1 MSKSSIALMVSALA
15 LLFIGTSL
23 ADSYRNGTFAYSL
36 FSFNSADE
44 APPRGFQVDQD
55 TSKKKNPNDRQG
67 DATRQPY
74 VSPLFLSNPSNFKT
88 TFELEEDLS
97 GYTIYE
103 RAGNVDVRRP
113 SHISFE
119 DYLKYRKEKGIS
131 DYYKE
136 QSLLGG
142 EQKKDG
148 LVPTFELGE
157 ISDIF
162 GGGTVEIRP
171 NGFATLN
178 FSLDR
183 NRTDNPTLPLRQQ
196 RVTTFNFDQQ
206 IQLGVTGKIGN
217 LMNLNV
223 NFDTKATFDFENQLA
238 LKWKGQEDQIMQAV
252 EAGNVTFPLGNTLIQ
267 GRQNLF
273 GLKTALK
280 FGPVNVTAVASTER
294 GQASQICSQGGKGVQ
309 TPYEVE
315 VARYDEYRHYFMGH
329 YFRSRYEPAM
339 RNLPQ
344 VNSTVRINR
353 IEVWINNA
361 RGATTANNRSAL
373 GFVDLGENERT
384 SRDGG
389 KGRLFNN
396 IYTQSPDITL
406 PDNDANNLYDML
418 QANQAIRD
426 YRTAPDALTNM
437 GMVEGLDYERVT
449 NMRKLN
455 PNEYEFDPQLGFIS
469 LNQKMVANQVLFVAF
484 EYTLNGQVYQVGEF
498 SQDVPS
504 NGSCTNVLFLKM
516 LKPASVKPVY
526 LDASGNEQFYPAW
539 DLMMKNIYNVGYGI
553 NQDGFFLDLFFNSG
567 SSDGKINYFPTGPLS
582 NRQLLQTTELDRLTN
597 HTAPN
602 PDNIFD
608 FIPGRTI
615 IPDRGLVIFP
625 VLEPFGDY
633 LRRQL
638 GNNEEAIRTYV
649 FDPLY
654 DGTQVDAIQLFP
666 QLNKYTIE
674 GYYTSA
680 GGKDI
685 LLNTFNLQEGSVTVT
700 ANGQP
705 LQEGTDYIIDNF
717 GGKISILREDLL
729 VTNQEICVSFESASL
744 YNVQSKNL
752 LGARAEY
759 SPFENLNLGL
769 TVLNLSQRPFTQ
781 KNNIGDEPFSN
792 TLWGIDAAYR
802 TESAWITK
810 MVDKLPLL
818 STKQISSFAGNL
830 EFAQFKPGLPRQI
843 ETERDDSNI
852 YLDDFEAAKTTF
864 LLQGLN
870 TWNLAAFPTSNPVVP
885 DPTTLFPNNDLA
897 ANFTRAKL
905 AWYQIDQSFY
915 FGTGFGGT
923 GRPTIPDGDNR
934 NNYTRQIIPTEIF
947 PQRSLPIGAGGQ
959 LTFDLLYIPDERGP
973 YNYSTNV
980 DPATGKLLNP
990 KNNWGGITRQISV
1003 NNDFEATNVEFLEF
1017 WMMDPFLDEPN
1028 HEGGKFLLNL
1038 GRVSEDILPDNSISL
1053 ENGLPRSPQD
1063 TAIIDSTPWGRV
1075 PVCLP
1080 PNQTF
1085 SNDPDERIFQ
1095 DVGLDGLSNAN
1106 EREYF
1111 QFSFLAQMENIL
1123 GANNPAYL
1131 ALVEDPS
1138 SDDFIHFRDENYDND
1153 QAGILQRYTKYN
1165 GLEGNSPPGQNAQAS
1180 NGFVQIG
1187 SQEPDTEDINKNG
1200 NLSTAE
1206 EYFQYEIDLRPS
1218 RMLPGQNYIVDS
1230 IRSFTEINNVSI
1242 PVTWFQFRIPL
1253 AGPQAQAINNIT
1265 NLKAVDF
1272 VRMFLTDF
1280 EDSVILRM
1288 TEFQLV
1294 STQWRTF
1301 KDNVALQD
1309 ACPIIG
1315 PAGADTRFEL
1325 GSVSREENASK
1336 LPFNY
1341 VLPPAIQRQQLNGNT
1356 AAFLENERSLA
1367 MVINDLMPGDARGVF
1382 KTVSFD
1388 LRNFERMKLWI
1399 HAEAIGDPF
1408 QANVVDSGDANVFIR
1423 MGLDNTENYYEYEI
1437 PITPSDPLSSPS
1449 MVTNVWPLS
1458 NELNMEL
1465 GLLAVAKAARNRDGF
1480 NRLDPYFFTEGLPP
1494 GHKITVVGTP
1504 NIGDVRNIMIGVR
1517 NPRPCDPFNPD
1528 DNIDIEVWVN
1538 ELRVTNFDASAG
1550 WAARGNVSLSLADFA
1565 QIQGSISNKT
1575 PGFGGLDQKVSERSQ
1590 ENTFRYDVAGNFTLS
1605 KLFPS
1610 EWGVNLPLYVTYG
1623 EQRITPRFNPREPDI
1638 LSKPLL
1644 ESIEDP
1650 TVRDSVRKQ
1659 FQDFTQNKSISLNN
1673 VRIGGAG
1680 GGGAGPGGGGGRS
1693 RPGSRPGM
1701 GQQPG
1706 GGGGEGKGGGSGVPM
1721 PWSISNFDFT
1731 FAYSDYFHRS
1741 AFIERLKRTNHRFT
1755 INYRYNFTPISIE
1768 PFKRWKRKNPIS
1780 QFNFNPIPSS
1790 FSMTLDGDRNFEERK
1805 MRAGSTFGGNI
1816 DPTFFKNFMLNR
1828 TYNLTWNMT
1837 KSLNLNLTA
1846 TNMAR
1851 IDEVR
1856 GYWETADSTERDSV
1870 GSVWENLIH
1879 LGRDIDENHKN
1890 LINMGRNINYNHRIA
1905 LSYQLP
1911 FNKFDWTNFISGNV
1925 NYAASF
1931 TWDQAPENNPT
1942 LGATIANTQTIQAT
1956 GRLDLNNLYKKI
1968 GPINKMMESIEKRER
1983 ERERERRQKERERE
1997 RAQQGEDTRP
2007 GAARPAPRQQ
2017 QAEEDT
2023 SRLKVLK
2030 HIGQEI
2036 GRIIFS
2042 VKDVSLNMNRQSN
2055 TLLPGYMPQSDNLGL
2070 DFRYDNPY
2078 DTAFD
2083 GTPLLPPT
2091 LGFVFG
2097 SQQDIREIGAEQG
2110 WITRDTTLSTF
2121 YAQNLNEQ
2129 LSARTSVELFKGFRV
2144 DFNAQRQRTENFSE
2158 LFRWDPDSL
2167 MYLSTDALIN
2177 GSFTMTY
2184 LFINTAFEKNEDVSE
2199 SFLNFSKS
2207 RATISRRL
2215 GDRNPNVDSLGFDNV
2230 AFKNGYSSQHQDV
2243 LLPSLLAAY
2252 SVLDSSK
2259 VSLNP
2264 FPAIPLPNWNV
2275 NYNALNNLPFL
2286 KRYLNSLTI
2295 RHTYRG
2301 TYSVNSYTNN
2311 LNAETDRFGFVSNVE
2326 EKQDVNGNT
2335 FEDFFPENNIE
2346 IVRIRED
2353 FSPMLGLQMNFKS
2366 GMTGAIDYKKGR
2378 DLAFSTGTMQLT
2390 ETRRED
2396 LSITM
2401 GYRVDKLNLK
2411 FRFLGKDFDLQ
2422 NSMNAQFRMTIGD
2435 NRTRNRT
2442 LDSAQ
2447 PAEYTQGSYNLVI
2460 EPTIDYVLNQRVNLQ
2475 LFFKTNV
2482 TKPYTSNT
2490 FRTGF
2495 TSGGFKL
2502 RFTLN

>member
-15 LLFIGTSL
+15 LLFIGKSV
-23 ADSYRNGTFAYSL
+23 ADSFRNGTFRNSL
-36 FSFNSADE
+36 FAFDMLDDT
-44 APPRGFQVDQD
+44 PPRGFQVDQD

-74 VSPLFLSNPSNFKT
+74 VSPLFLPNPSNFKT

-97 GYTIYE
+97 GYSIYE
-103 RAGNVDVRRP
+103 RAGKVDVRGP
-113 SHISFE
+113 SYITFD
-119 DYLKYRKEKGIS
+119 DYLKYRKENGIA
-131 DYYKE
+131 DYYKQ
-136 QSLLGG
+136 QSLVESG
-142 EQKKDG
+142 EKRDG

-183 NRTDNPTLPLRQQ
+183 NRTDNPTMPLRTQ

-238 LKWKGQEDQIMQAV
+238 LKWKGQEDQILQAV
-252 EAGNVTFPLGNTLIQ
+252 EAGNVTLPLGNTLIQ

-280 FGPVNVTAVASTER
+280 FGPVNITAVASTER

-315 VARYDEYRHYFMGH
+315 VARYDEYRHYFLGH

-339 RNLPQ
+339 ANLPQ

-396 IYTQSPDITL
+396 IHTQNTGITL
-406 PDNDANNLYDML
+406 LDNDANDLYDKL
-418 QANQAIRD
+418 QANPAIRD
-426 YRTAPDALTNM
+426 YRTAPGALTNE
-437 GMVEGLDYERVT
+437 GLVEGLDYERVT
-449 NMRKLN
+449 NMKKLEQ
-455 PNEYEFDPQLGFIS
+455 NEFNFDPQLGYIS

-516 LKPASVKPVY
+516 LKPASVKPIY
-526 LDASGNEQFYPAW
+526 LDPAGEERFYPAW

-553 NQDGFFLDLFFNSG
+553 NQEGFFLDILYNSG

-582 NRQLLQTTELDRLTN
+582 NRLFLQTSELDRLTN
-597 HTAPN
+597 NTAPN

-608 FIPGRTI
+608 YIAGRTI
-615 IPDRGLVIFP
+615 IPDRGLVVFP

-638 GNNEEAIRTYV
+638 GNDQEAIRKYV

-666 QLNKYTIE
+666 QLNKYTLE
-674 GYYTSA
+674 GYYSSA

-705 LQEGTDYIIDNF
+705 LQEGRDYITDNF
-717 GGKISILREDLL
+717 GGKITILREDLL
-729 VTNQEICVSFESASL
+729 VTNQEICVSYESASL
-744 YNVQSKNL
+744 YNVQSKSL
-752 LGARAEY
+752 LGGRAEY
-759 SPFENLNLGL
+759 SPFESLNLGL
-769 TVLNLSQRPFTQ
+769 TLLNLSQRPFTQ

-802 TESAWITK
+802 TESEWLTK
-810 MVDKLPLL
+810 MVDKLPLI
-818 STKQISSFAGNL
+818 STKQTSTFQGNL
-830 EFAQFKPGLPRQI
+830 EFAQFRPGLPRQI
-843 ETERDDSNI
+843 QTDRDDSNI
-852 YLDDFEAAKTTF
+852 YLDDFEASKTTF

-870 TWNLAAFPTSNPVVP
+870 TWKLAAFPENNPEVL
-885 DPTTLFPNNDLA
+885 DPSLTDMNEPLA
-897 ANFTRAKL
+897 KNFTRAKL

-915 FGTGFGGT
+915 FGTSFGGA
-923 GRPTIPDGDNR
+923 GRPQIPDGDNR
-934 NNYTRQIIPTEIF
+934 SNYTRQILPNEIF
-947 PQRSLPIGAGGQ
+947 QQRSVPIGSGGQ
-959 LTFDLLYIPDERGP
+959 LTFDLFYIPDERGP
-973 YNYSTNV
+973 YNYSTHV
-980 DPATGKLLNP
+980 DPQSGKLLNP
-990 KNNWGGITRQISV
+990 KDNWAGITRPISV

-1017 WMMDPFLDEPN
+1017 WMMDPFLDEPG
-1028 HEGGKFLLNL
+1028 HTGGKVMLNL

-1053 ENGLPRSPQD
+1053 ENGLPRSAQD

-1085 SNDPDERIFQ
+1085 SNNPDERIFQ

-1106 EREYF
+1106 ERSYF
-1111 QFSFLAQMENIL
+1111 QFSFLMQMENIL

-1138 SDDFIHFRDENYDND
+1138 SDDFIHFRDADYDVTTE
-1153 QAGILQRYTKYN
+1153 GILKRYTKFN
-1165 GLEGNSPPGQNAQAS
+1165 GLEGNSPPGQNAQS

-1200 NLSTAE
+1200 NLSTSE
-1206 EYFQYEIDLRPS
+1206 EYFQYEIDLRPN

-1230 IRSFTEINNVSI
+1230 VQSFTEINNVTI

-1253 AGPQAQAINNIT
+1253 AGPQAEAINNIS

-1272 VRMFLTDF
+1272 VRMFLTGF
-1280 EDSVILRM
+1280 EDSVVLRM

-1301 KDNVALQD
+1301 KDKVALQD

-1315 PAGADTRFEL
+1315 PAGADTKFEI
-1325 GSVSREENASK
+1325 GSVSLEENSSK
-1336 LPFNY
+1336 TPFNY
-1341 VLPPAIQRQQLNGNT
+1341 ILPPAIERQQLNGGT
-1356 AAFLENERSLA
+1356 AGFVQNERSLA
-1367 MVINDLMPGDARGVF
+1367 MVVQDLMPGDARGVF

-1388 LRNFERMKLWI
+1388 LRNFKRLKLWI

-1408 QANVVDSGDANVFIR
+1408 QANVVDSGDATVFIR
-1423 MGLDNTENYYEYEI
+1423 MGIDNTENYYEYEM
-1437 PITPSDPLSSPS
+1437 PITPSDPLGSPA

-1458 NELNMEL
+1458 NELNMEI
-1465 GLLAVAKAARNRDGF
+1465 GLLAIAKAARNRDGF
-1480 NRLDPYFFTEGLPP
+1480 NRLDPYYYTDDLPP
-1494 GHKITVVGTP
+1494 GHRITVVGTP

-1528 DNIDIEVWVN
+1528 DNIDIEVWLN
-1538 ELRVTNFDASAG
+1538 ELRVTNFDATPG
-1550 WAARGNVSLSLADFA
+1550 WAARSNVSLSLADFA

-1590 ENTFRYDVAGNFTLS
+1590 ENTLRYDVAGNFTLS
-1605 KLFPS
+1605 KFFPTD
-1610 EWGVNLPLYVTYG
+1610 WGVNLPLYVTYG
-1623 EQRITPRFNPREPDI
+1623 EQRITPRYNPREPDI
-1638 LSKPLL
+1638 LAKPLL
-1644 ESIEDP
+1644 ESISDRE
-1650 TVRDSVRKQ
+1650 VRDSVRQ
-1659 FQDFTQNKSISLNN
+1659 EFQDFTQNKSISLNN

-1680 GGGAGPGGGGGRS
+1680 GGGVGGGGGRGGKGGGL
-1693 RPGSRPGM
+1693 PGA

-1706 GGGGEGKGGGSGVPM
+1706 GKGGEGKGGGSGVPM
-1721 PWSISNFDFT
+1721 PWSLSNFDFT
-1731 FAYSDYFHRS
+1731 YAYSDYFHRS
-1741 AFIERLKRTNHRFT
+1741 AFIERLSRTNHRFT
-1755 INYRYNFTPISIE
+1755 VNYRYNFQPVNIE
-1768 PFKRWKRKNPIS
+1768 PFKRWKRKNPLS
-1780 QFNFNPIPSS
+1780 TFNFNPVPSS
-1790 FSMTLDGDRNFEERK
+1790 FSMTLDGNRDFEERK

-1837 KSLNLNLTA
+1837 KSLNLNLSA
-1846 TNMAR
+1846 TNMSR

-1856 GYWETADSTERDSV
+1856 GYWTNADSLERDSV
-1870 GSVWENLIH
+1870 GSVWENLLH
-1879 LGRDIDENHKN
+1879 VGRDVEKNHQN
-1890 LINMGRNINYNHRIA
+1890 LINVGRNINYSHRIA

-1911 FNKFDWTNFISGNV
+1911 FSKYEWTNFISGNI
-1925 NYAASF
+1925 NYASSF

-1956 GRLDLNNLYKKI
+1956 GRFDLKNLYKKV
-1968 GPINKMMESIEKRER
+1968 GPIDQMMQSIEKRER
-1983 ERERERRQKERERE
+1983 ERERIRRQKERDRE
-1997 RAQQGEDTRP
+1997 RSKQGEDTRP
-2007 GAARPAPRQQ
+2007 VPTRPTPPVEQ
-2017 QAEEDT
+2017 DS
-2023 SRLKVLK
+2023 SRLKILK
-2030 HIGQEI
+2030 NIAQEI
-2036 GRIIFS
+2036 GRIVFS
-2042 VKDVSLNMNRQSN
+2042 VKDVSISLNQQSN

-2070 DFRYDNPY
+2070 DFRYDHPY

-2083 GTPLLPPT
+2083 GSLLIPPT
-2091 LGFVFG
+2091 MGFVFG
-2097 SQQDIREIGAEQG
+2097 SQKDIRQEAAEQG
-2110 WITRDTTLSTF
+2110 WITRDTTLSNF
-2121 YAQNLNEQ
+2121 FAQNLNQ
-2129 LSARTSVELFKGFRV
+2129 QISARTSVELFKGFRV
-2144 DFNAQRQRTENFSE
+2144 DLDVQRQKTENFSE

-2167 MYLSTDALIN
+2167 MYLSSDALIN
-2177 GSFTMTY
+2177 GSFTMSY
-2184 LFINTAFEKNEDVSE
+2184 LFVNTAFEKNEDISQAFLDFSE
-2199 SFLNFSKS
+2199 SRK
-2207 RATISRRL
+2207 AISRRL
-2215 GDRNPNVDSLGFDNV
+2215 GDRNPYVDSLGLDNV
-2230 AFKNGYSSQHQDV
+2230 AYKNGYSSQHQDV

-2259 VSLNP
+2259 VSLNA

-2286 KRYLNSLTI
+2286 KRYLNSLTL

-2311 LNAETDRFGFVSNVE
+2311 LNADIDRYGIVSNTE
-2326 EKQDVNGNT
+2326 EKKDINGNS
-2335 FEDFFPENNIE
+2335 FQDFFPSNNIE

-2353 FSPMLGLQMNFKS
+2353 FAPFVGLQMNFKN
-2366 GMTGAIDYKKGR
+2366 GMTGSVDYKKGR

-2396 LSITM
+2396 IAVTL
-2401 GYRVDKLNLK
+2401 GYRVDKLNWK

-2422 NSMNAQFRMTIGD
+2422 NSANAQFRLTIGD
-2435 NRTRNRT
+2435 SQTRNRT
-2442 LDSAQ
+2442 LDSNQ
-2447 PAEYTQGSYNLVI
+2447 PQIPTQGSFNLVV